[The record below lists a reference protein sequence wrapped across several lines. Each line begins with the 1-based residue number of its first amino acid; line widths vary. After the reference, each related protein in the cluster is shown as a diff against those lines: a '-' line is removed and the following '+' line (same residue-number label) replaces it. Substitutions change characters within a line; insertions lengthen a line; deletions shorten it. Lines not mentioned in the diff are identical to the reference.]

1 LIKEHKLN
9 ILKTYRVYITND
21 LIKKGEMDLSMK
33 TIKYFII
40 FIRFTVLLVLISLTT
55 YVSVASASNYDMKA
69 YLAAH
74 ENEIKNSTQILLVFG
89 NSSMSST
96 ERKVY
101 ALEKKGGEWKAAF
114 EPFDAVI
121 GKNGFAE
128 ADKKREGDGKTP
140 SGAFALQMTFGYE
153 KSINT
158 KMPYRQTLVDDIWVD
173 DPKANDYNSWV
184 KKTETQGVSYEKM
197 RRDDNLYKY
206 GIVIEYNTNP
216 VVKEYGSA
224 IFFHVWRG
232 KDIPTEG
239 CVAVSEEDIVKIL
252 AWLDPKA
259 LPVIIMGKNNVPE
272 GFVDIQ
278 KVIPEALL
286 DIRYY
291 GHHNFLGEKV
301 DGYMAPKCLLTRE
314 TADALVQVQK
324 ELAPFSLSLKIY
336 DCYRPQQAVDHFVRW
351 AKDINNSKTKKEFY
365 PTVDKR
371 NLFKDGY
378 IDSKSGHS
386 RGSTVD
392 LTIVPFPAPRQ
403 QDYIPGQKLAE
414 CYLPA
419 AKRFRDNTIDMG
431 TGFDCFHELS
441 HTLNKN
447 IGHQQKVNRL
457 LLKSLMAK
465 HGFRN
470 YDKEWWHYTLNN
482 EPYSNTYFDFT
493 IE

>member
-1 LIKEHKLN
+1 VKIIKSLN
-9 ILKTYRVYITND
+9 
-21 LIKKGEMDLSMK
+21 M
-33 TIKYFII
+33 II
-40 FIRFTVLLVLISLTT
+40 CFTVVLVLLSLTACVCIAT
-55 YVSVASASNYDMKA
+55 ASNLDIKTF
-69 YLAAH
+69 LANH
-74 ENEIKNSTQILLVFG
+74 ENNIKQSTQVLIVIDN
-89 NSSMSST
+89 NSSFPNQ
-96 ERKVY
+96 RKVY
-101 ALEKKGGEWKAAF
+101 AFEKKSGEWKAAF

-128 ADKKREGDGKTP
+128 AGKKREGDGKTP
-140 SGAFALQMTFGYE
+140 SGAFSLHMTFGYE

-158 KMPYRQTLVDDIWVD
+158 KMPYRQALVDDIWVD
-173 DPKANDYNSWV
+173 DPKADDYNRWV
-184 KKTETQGVSYEKM
+184 KKTATQATSYERM
-197 RRDDNLYKY
+197 RRDDDLYKY

-216 VVKEYGSA
+216 VVKGHGSA
-224 IFFHVWRG
+224 IFFHVWPG
-232 KDIPTEG
+232 KDIPTAG
-239 CVAVSEEDIVKIL
+239 CVAVSEKDIVKIL

-259 LPVIIMGKNNVPE
+259 LPVIIMGKDSIPD

-291 GHHNFLGEKV
+291 GPHNFLGEKV
-301 DGYMAPKCLLTRE
+301 DGYMAPKCLLTRQA
-314 TADALVQVQK
+314 ADALAQVQK

-336 DCYRPQQAVDHFVRW
+336 DCYRPQRAVNHFVRW
-351 AKDINNSKTKKEFY
+351 AKDINSSKTKKEFY

-403 QDYIPGQKLAE
+403 QDFIPGQKLSE

-441 HTLNKN
+441 HTLNNN
-447 IGHQQKVNRL
+447 IGNQQKINRL
-457 LLKSLMAK
+457 LLISLMEK

-482 EPYSNTYFDFT
+482 EPYPNTYFDFV